1 MKRIGCVVTSYAPK
15 QHADVI
21 VSKFLRGFPT
31 DDGILA
37 PQVKIV
43 SMYIDQLGGFP
54 STQPTPFDEL
64 PMGVRMATKYSV
76 RLCHSIKEAL
86 CLGGDEVAVDG
97 ILAIGEHGDCE

>member
-64 PMGVRMATKYSV
+64 PMGVRMATKYGV